1 VGAVAEP
8 IDVDPDEPTGTLE
21 HLEGEADRPEKLRWR
36 IRIFGSTTF
45 FRLWLTQ
52 IVSATGD
59 WLGLLA
65 ITALATRVGAGGNEG
80 AAVGVVL
87 AARLAPGLFLAPV
100 AGVFADRWDRKKL
113 MVMCDLGRALVLLS
127 LPFVDTVGGLV
138 LASLVLEVFTLLW
151 APAKEASVPHL
162 VPVDH
167 LTTANSLSL
176 VAAYGTF
183 PLAAGLFSLLSKAGE
198 NLGDV
203 SALGFLRADQLGLAF
218 YFDSLTFVVSAIM
231 ISTLP
236 LPKRRREERDQAK
249 ERTRARIDFGQAFA
263 ELKEGWA
270 FIFVTPT
277 ARAVNLGLATGL
289 IGGGMLVPL
298 GPIFATDVLGAGETG
313 FGILIFAM
321 GLGVAIGIFL
331 LSILER
337 RLPKDWV
344 FTIAVFLAGVS
355 LFFAASMS
363 TLVMASLFVAG
374 LGICAGAVYVIGF
387 TLLHESVDDDMR
399 GRIFGALN
407 TLVRICV
414 LLAFAVGP
422 LLSEVLDSISGS
434 VLDDQRLSF
443 GGYSLFLPG
452 ERLALWFASIIIFGA
467 GFIAAFSFRT
477 GHAARR
483 VTDAEPGVQIEAA
496 TPIGPT
502 GPIES
507 QTEPA

>member
-1 VGAVAEP
+1 MGLVAEP
-8 IDVDPDEPTGTLE
+8 SDVDPDETAVSSESGQPVPDDSDKRSW
-21 HLEGEADRPEKLRWR
+21 HLRL
-36 IRIFGSTTF
+36 FGSITF

-52 IVSATGD
+52 VVSATGD

-113 MVMCDLGRALVLLS
+113 MVSCDLGRAMVMVT
-127 LPFVDTVGGLV
+127 LPFVDTVLGLI

-162 VPVDH
+162 VPTDH

-176 VAAYGTF
+176 IAAYGTF
-183 PLAAGLFSLLSKAGE
+183 PVAAGLFSLLSKAGQS
-198 NLGDV
+198 LADV
-203 SALGFLRADQLGLAF
+203 SWLGFLRADQLGLAF
-218 YFDSLTFVVSAIM
+218 YFDALTFVVSAIM

-236 LPKRRREERDQAK
+236 LPKRRREERDLAK
-249 ERTRARIDFGQAFA
+249 ERTRSRIDFGQAFG

-270 FIFVTPT
+270 FIFVSPT
-277 ARAVNLGLATGL
+277 ARAVNLGLAVAL

-298 GPIFATDVLGAGETG
+298 GPIFAVDVLGAGETG

-321 GLGVAIGIFL
+321 GIGVAVGIFL

-337 RLPKDWV
+337 WLPKDWV
-344 FTIAVFLAGVS
+344 FTIAVFLASVS
-355 LFFAASMS
+355 LFIAASMS
-363 TLVMASLFVAG
+363 SLWTASLFVAG
-374 LGICAGAVYVIGF
+374 LGICAGAVYVLGF
-387 TLLHESVDDDMR
+387 TLLHESVEDELR

-422 LLSEVLDSISGS
+422 LLAQVFGDISSS
-434 VLDDQRLSF
+434 VLDDQRIEF

-452 ERLALWFASIIIFGA
+452 TRLALWFAAVIILAA
-467 GFIAAFSFRT
+467 GFIAAYSFRM
-477 GHAARR
+477 GHSERRRAA
-483 VTDAEPGVQIEAA
+483 VADLDAEAA
-496 TPIGPT
+496 
-502 GPIES
+502 
-507 QTEPA
+507 

>member
-1 VGAVAEP
+1 MFSVGEP
-8 IDVDPDEPTGTLE
+8 SDVDPDEPTL
-21 HLEGEADRPEKLRWR
+21 KLKPVEPAHDGSDSLGWHVRL
-36 IRIFGSTTF
+36 FGSTTF

-52 IVSATGD
+52 VVSASGD

-113 MVMCDLGRALVLLS
+113 MVSCDLGRALVLAS
-127 LPFVDTVGGLV
+127 LPFVDTVVGLIF
-138 LASLVLEVFTLLW
+138 ASLVLEVFTLLW

-162 VPVDH
+162 VPSDH

-183 PLAAGLFSLLSKAGE
+183 PLAAGLFSLLSKAGHSVA
-198 NLGDV
+198 DV
-203 SALGFLRADQLGLAF
+203 SWLGFLRADQLGLAF
-218 YFDSLTFVVSAIM
+218 YFDALTFGVSALM

-236 LPKRRREERDQAK
+236 LPKRRREERVEAK
-249 ERTRARIDFGQAFA
+249 ERTRSRIDFGQAFA

-298 GPIFATDVLGAGETG
+298 GPIFASDVLGAGEAG

-321 GLGVAIGIFL
+321 GIGVAVGIFL

-344 FTIAVFLAGVS
+344 FTAAVFLAGVS

-363 TLVMASLFVAG
+363 TLATASLFVAV
-374 LGICAGAVYVIGF
+374 LGICAGAVYVLGF

-422 LLSEVLDSISGS
+422 LLSEVFDSISS
-434 VLDDQRLSF
+434 NLFDEQRVAF
-443 GGYSLFLPG
+443 AGYSVFLPG

-467 GFIAAFSFRT
+467 GFIAAMSFRT
-477 GHAARR
+477 GHADRR
-483 VTDAEPGVQIEAA
+483 AAEAIDSPAES
-496 TPIGPT
+496 TP
-502 GPIES
+502 
-507 QTEPA
+507 